1 MHIGILFAV
10 TLLTKQKPMSF
21 NIIMS
26 SIVVMLFILPACTE
40 TEPDKGDPSAEVLAI
55 TSRNT
60 AFSDDMYPRYD
71 HVSFLASGL
80 GDAVIDY
87 RNPDYGLLNAA
98 VFYHTNKYRLSKDR
112 QALIFSP
119 ELRDA
124 AVYHSL
130 RMVEQG
136 FYDHTN
142 RRVSSMRT
150 VVDRAQYFGFYNS
163 FVGENIDREFV
174 LDYRSGANYSP
185 QMENGQMQYYTITGD
200 ALAPM
205 PVLTYNQLAENLLTE
220 WINSSGHRKNMLM
233 SEYSY
238 LGTGVIPDHLNFDKQ
253 QIPEVLAT
261 QVFGGE

>member
-1 MHIGILFAV
+1 
-10 TLLTKQKPMSF
+10 MSF

-26 SIVVMLFILPACTE
+26 TIVAVLFMSSACAE
-40 TEPDKGDPSAEVLAI
+40 KGLSAGDPKEEVLAV
-55 TSRNT
+55 TTQNT
-60 AFSDDMYPRYD
+60 AFTDDKYAQYD
-71 HVSFLASGL
+71 HNSFIASGIA
-80 GDAVIDY
+80 DVQIDY

-98 VFYHTNKYRLSKDR
+98 VFYHTNKYRQSKGR
-112 QALIFSP
+112 QALAFSP

-142 RRVSSMRT
+142 RRISSMRT

-185 QMENGQMQYYTITGD
+185 QMENGQMQYYTINGD